1 MVESK
6 VNDIEKKEYKIA
18 DNIKVEFDVQ
28 YARGLLHWFADV
40 KLKIP
45 AVKNNLL
52 PSLDPLWKSF
62 EPDYAKYDK
71 ESLPQKLTSSMR
83 VFGETLDY
91 DFGQY
96 YMYKSGEVYRTL
108 SASLKFPV
116 FFSEEDVK
124 ERTNKRIENIVDNLN
139 RIYQLHVENDNKTK
153 VFHVNYKFDKDT
165 FEPITVHGYSNKHF
179 DCEFIDFYEKIYYG
193 HSSKG
198 NCFGSYVRF
207 HFPQVYATFRNYGEV
222 TFIGDGN
229 VLTPEYIAK
238 IFEKYNLSSSFCY
251 GDPGVLIYD
260 IFTPLSNDFDT
271 AVKRA
276 EELKNVLCKEV
287 VNAFKQKENAE
298 YHKVKDEVI

>member
-116 FFSEEDVK
+116 FFQKKMSK
-124 ERTNKRIENIVDNLN
+124 RERTN
-139 RIYQLHVENDNKTK
+139 
-153 VFHVNYKFDKDT
+153 
-165 FEPITVHGYSNKHF
+165 G
-179 DCEFIDFYEKIYYG
+179 
-193 HSSKG
+193 
-198 NCFGSYVRF
+198 
-207 HFPQVYATFRNYGEV
+207 
-222 TFIGDGN
+222 
-229 VLTPEYIAK
+229 
-238 IFEKYNLSSSFCY
+238 
-251 GDPGVLIYD
+251 
-260 IFTPLSNDFDT
+260 
-271 AVKRA
+271 
-276 EELKNVLCKEV
+276 
-287 VNAFKQKENAE
+287 
-298 YHKVKDEVI
+298 